1 MAYAINDS
9 CVNCG
14 ACAAECPVNA
24 ISQGDTQF
32 IIDADTCIDCGN
44 CANVC
49 PVGALTQKDFEA
61 PTITSFLFFS
71 LFILTTPSISDI
83 IAKFIN
89 DMIEDEKSKE
99 VIIQRNELADKF
111 NCAPSQ
117 INYVLTTRFTTEKG
131 YLIESR
137 RGGGGYIIIKRIE
150 YNSKEKQLEE
160 INQSIGDSL
169 TYNSAI
175 LLIEHLYDR
184 KLITKREFEIIKRS
198 INDRTLGLAEDK
210 NKLRAEM
217 LKGIIM
223 VILS

>member
-1 MAYAINDS
+1 MAR
-9 CVNCG
+9 
-14 ACAAECPVNA
+14 
-24 ISQGDTQF
+24 
-32 IIDADTCIDCGN
+32 
-44 CANVC
+44 
-49 PVGALTQKDFEA
+49 
-61 PTITSFLFFS
+61 
-71 LFILTTPSISDI
+71 ISDI
-83 IAKFIN
+83 IAQFIN
-89 DMIEDEKSKE
+89 DRIEDEKSKE

-137 RGGGGYIIIKRIE
+137 RGGGGYIIIRRVE
-150 YNSKEKQLEE
+150 YNNKEKQLEE
-160 INQSIGDSL
+160 INKSIGNSL

-184 KLITKREFEIIKRS
+184 KLITKREVEIIKMS
-198 INDRTLGLAEDK
+198 INDRTLGLSEDR